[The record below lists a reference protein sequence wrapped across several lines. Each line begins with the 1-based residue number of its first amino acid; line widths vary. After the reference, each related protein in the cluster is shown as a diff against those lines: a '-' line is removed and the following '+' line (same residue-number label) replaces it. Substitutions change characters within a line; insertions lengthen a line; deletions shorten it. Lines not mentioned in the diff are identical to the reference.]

1 MKEKLIP
8 ILSIAIGFIAF
19 VLTLQY
25 WKGKREEIEKE
36 RMALLKAMETLPVV
50 VAYRDIPQGAK
61 IAQNDLTE
69 KTIPK
74 PRIPKDAVYRADAL
88 KILGKKSLFQ
98 INKDEPISW
107 SSIEGG
113 SPDAYGLAPMITHR
127 MRAVSLPVSGSAAV
141 SSMVRP
147 NDRIDVLG
155 TFSFPFDA
163 ASNGA
168 PALQALWDAYLG
180 AGNTFI
186 DATTEVGFFTLEMT
200 GAYAAAPWSPMTID
214 TTNLGGPDAPYSG
227 SPDEIAPG
235 TAETGLMLN
244 RKVANLGNQPN
255 FQYWRLFATA
265 KLVG

>member
-1 MKEKLIP
+1 MTAIDWEFTWRVEKQDLD
-8 ILSIAIGFIAF
+8 GN
-19 VLTLQY
+19 VLEVVHVDGNGLTALGKLQV
-25 WKGKREEIEKE
+25 
-36 RMALLKAMETLPVV
+36 LAM
-50 VAYRDIPQGAK
+50 
-61 IAQNDLTE
+61 
-69 KTIPK
+69 
-74 PRIPKDAVYRADAL
+74 
-88 KILGKKSLFQ
+88 ILGTGTTDFGTDPYLAVGDSALAFDPAQTALQGTKQ
-98 INKDEPISW
+98 Q
-107 SSIEGG
+107 
-113 SPDAYGLAPMITHR
+113 DA
-127 MRAVSLPVSGSAAV
+127 SAAV
-141 SSMVRP
+141 TSGSSQITWNGLMAGQTGGLDWREFAVFDQQP
-147 NDRIDVLG
+147 IAATNAITDFYWGVQNGDPSDPDSGTFDIFIPGLG

-255 FQYWRLFATA
+255 FQNWRLFATA